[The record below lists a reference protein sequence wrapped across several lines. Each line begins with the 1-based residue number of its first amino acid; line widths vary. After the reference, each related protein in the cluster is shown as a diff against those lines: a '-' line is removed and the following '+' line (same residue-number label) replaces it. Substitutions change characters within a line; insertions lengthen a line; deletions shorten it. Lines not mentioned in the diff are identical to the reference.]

1 MKVSMDM
8 IDRQYRRNG
17 RFMKVFL
24 RYKDE
29 KALVTMG
36 RFSQKVLGNKKSLKL
51 NNDVYFIER
60 EDSRKLLQMLLADQ
74 GQFHELLHG

>member
-36 RFSQKVLGNKKSLKL
+36 RFSQKVLGNAHFLDRKSTRL
-51 NNDVYFIER
+51 NSSHN
-60 EDSRKLLQMLLADQ
+60 
-74 GQFHELLHG
+74 